1 MKAADHAAVKRHRQN
16 IMNAENLVA
25 TRHTARR
32 FAWRWQGRYPKAAA
46 RLRDELEELLAC
58 FRFRDPQERKAVL
71 TASAI
76 KRREPK
82 KVRRRTRPMR
92 MFAERTSMEHIPFAV
107 YTYENRNQGIAA
119 PFLLRQDF

>member
-1 MKAADHAAVKRHRQN
+1 MKAADHAAVKRDRQN

-32 FAWRWQGRYPKAAA
+32 FTRRWQGRYPKAAA

-76 KRREPK
+76 KRRGPK
-82 KVRRRTRPMR
+82 KSADAR
-92 MFAERTSMEHIPFAV
+92 
-107 YTYENRNQGIAA
+107 A
-119 PFLLRQDF
+119 P